1 MRQIRDRSCTL
12 AEHALFAEFVDHQR
26 EDNIDWRRPEHIEY
40 IQQKRIADEPPAV
53 FIAEEALEVCKA
65 DPLAAENALFEIVI
79 FKCHK
84 QADHGLVHKQEEHDN
99 SWYEHDVQDPV
110 LPHIAPCAASTGG
123 KPLSSILFL
132 CGHLQNRISLL
143 CPKSF
148 APDPAL
154 RPDRVLSIAWDTPT
168 CKFSIFYGNIHFS
181 TALQHLSHSFC
192 DPVENGCPR

>member
-1 MRQIRDRSCTL
+1 MS
-12 AEHALFAEFVDHQR
+12 
-26 EDNIDWRRPEHIEY
+26 
-40 IQQKRIADEPPAV
+40 V
-53 FIAEEALEVCKA
+53 FKE
-65 DPLAAENALFEIVI
+65 
-79 FKCHK
+79 
-84 QADHGLVHKQEEHDN
+84 GLGNGDTIL
-99 SWYEHDVQDPV
+99 QDIKDYDLQTVPV
-110 LPHIAPCAASTGG
+110 PVSYTHLASTGG